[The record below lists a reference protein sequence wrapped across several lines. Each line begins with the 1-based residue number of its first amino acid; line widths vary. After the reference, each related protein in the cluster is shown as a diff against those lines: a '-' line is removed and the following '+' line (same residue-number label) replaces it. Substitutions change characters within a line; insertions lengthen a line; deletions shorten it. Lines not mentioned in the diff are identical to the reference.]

1 MELCVKQFCDLSL
14 DELWQ
19 IYKLRADVFI
29 VEQNCAYQ
37 DIDEYDKLAYHL
49 FYEENGEISAYLRV
63 LPAGTFF
70 DTPSIGRV
78 LSVRRRQ
85 GLASRLVKE
94 GIKTAEEIFGAK
106 IITIEAQTYVK
117 EMYEKLGF
125 IQTSDEFLDVGIPH
139 VKMELKL
146 K

>member
-1 MELCVKQFCDLSL
+1 MKLCVKKFHELSL

-78 LSVRRRQ
+78 LSVRRRH

-94 GIKTAEEIFGAK
+94 GIKTAEEKFGAK
-106 IITIEAQTYVK
+106 AITIEAQTYVK

>member
-1 MELCVKQFCDLSL
+1 MELFIKNFSELSL

-19 IYKLRADVFI
+19 ILKVRADVFI

-49 FYEENGEISAYLRV
+49 FYTDEGEITAYLRV
-63 LPAGTFF
+63 LPQNTFF
-70 DTPSIGRV
+70 ETPSIGRV

-85 GLASRLVKE
+85 GLASQLVSE
-94 GIKTAEEIFGAK
+94 GIKVAK
-106 IITIEAQTYVK
+106 EKLNADKITIEAQTYVK

-139 VKMELKL
+139 VKMELNL
-146 K
+146 